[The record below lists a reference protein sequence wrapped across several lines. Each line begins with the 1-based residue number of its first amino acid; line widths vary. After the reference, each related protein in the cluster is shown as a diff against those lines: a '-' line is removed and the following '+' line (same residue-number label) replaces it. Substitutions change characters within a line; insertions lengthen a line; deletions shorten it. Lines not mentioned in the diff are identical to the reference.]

1 MRLKIS
7 SQILQNGRFAC
18 SRGLNTIFNTGAIMF
33 VSNRLA
39 AGCAGGTGATELVL
53 YWRRLFLGFIVE
65 QPYMGGFIRAR
76 RILRSNQTTGLAGDG
91 QNLIKLRIKL
101 FRYFIIQNI
110 IIVMAN
116 GRGEQLCNS

>member
-1 MRLKIS
+1 
-7 SQILQNGRFAC
+7 
-18 SRGLNTIFNTGAIMF
+18 MF

-53 YWRRLFLGFIVE
+53 YWRRLFLAFIVE

-91 QNLIKLRIKL
+91 QNLIKLRQRAVVSIFYYSK
-101 FRYFIIQNI
+101 YNNC
-110 IIVMAN
+110 N
-116 GRGEQLCNS
+116 GKRPR

>member
-1 MRLKIS
+1 
-7 SQILQNGRFAC
+7 
-18 SRGLNTIFNTGAIMF
+18 MF

-53 YWRRLFLGFIVE
+53 YWRLFLAFIVE